1 MTPTRLLGGV
11 FLVSAFAFGATRAM
25 ADDNSQ
31 ARPLIQADFSR
42 LVPTNYPVKTTQFSR
57 LKPTAYP
64 VLQRG
69 TPTVHITEKVVQT
82 TGYPLLRTN

>member
-1 MTPTRLLGGV
+1 MTPARLLGRI

-25 ADDNSQ
+25 ADDSSQ

-42 LVPTNYPVKTTQFSR
+42 LVPTNYPVKTTQFNR
-57 LKPTAYP
+57 LKPTIYP
-64 VLQRG
+64 ILQPG

-82 TGYPLLRTN
+82 TGQPLVRSN